1 MRIGLAVFSAAGL
14 ALAGLAAESETEETV
29 DPAPTDDSVAEILD
43 NPLADEDYRKERSC
57 LWRREIDSVEIVDES
72 LVVFRGRVKD
82 RVWVNR
88 FPKPCA
94 GLRRD
99 MVVTTRS
106 RTGSICRL
114 DAIDARPR
122 GASPFEPAVRC
133 HLGGFEEIDELQV
146 EAMKRAV
153 EEHAK
158 AGRKSKDR

>member
-1 MRIGLAVFSAAGL
+1 MRNALIVVSAAGI
-14 ALAGLAAESETEETV
+14 AVAGLAAESDIDDTV

-43 NPLADEDYRKERSC
+43 NPLADEDYREERSC
-57 LWRREIDSVEIVDES
+57 LWRREIDNVEIVDES
-72 LVVFRGRVKD
+72 LIVFRGRVKK

-88 FPKPCA
+88 LSKPCV

-122 GASPFEPAVRC
+122 GANPFEPAVRC
-133 HLGGFEEIDELQV
+133 HLGGFEEIDEVQV

-153 EEHAK
+153 EEHIK
-158 AGRKSKDR
+158 TGRQSKDG